1 MKQRKRYENREN
13 DMSRILVIDDEKDI
27 RIVMKQI
34 LELEGY
40 EVELAA
46 DGKEGLEKLEQ
57 HGADLVITDIIMP
70 GIDGVATLG
79 HIKKEHPDL
88 PVIVI
93 SGGGN
98 VAPASYE
105 PGAISTSAFIA
116 SAQQAGAD
124 RTLTKP
130 FERHEI
136 LAAIKE
142 LLTEA
147 TVSPT

>member
-1 MKQRKRYENREN
+1 MK
-13 DMSRILVIDDEKDI
+13 RILVIDDEKDI
-27 RIVMKQI
+27 RTALKQM

-40 EVELAA
+40 EVDLAA
-46 DGKEGLEKLEQ
+46 NGKDGLAKLEK

-70 GIDGVATLG
+70 GIDGVETVG
-79 HIKKEHPDL
+79 RIKKSRPDL

-105 PGAISTSAFIA
+105 PGAISTSAFLA
-116 SAQQAGAD
+116 SAQQAGAE

-130 FERHEI
+130 FERREI
-136 LAAIKE
+136 LGVIKE
-142 LLTEA
+142 LLQ
-147 TVSPT
+147 

>member
-1 MKQRKRYENREN
+1 
-13 DMSRILVIDDEKDI
+13 MSKILVIDDERDI

-40 EVELAA
+40 EVDLAA
-46 DGKEGLEKLEQ
+46 NGKDGLAKLAQ
-57 HGADLVITDIIMP
+57 NGADLVITDIIMP

-79 HIKKEHPDL
+79 HIKKDHPEL

-105 PGAISTSAFIA
+105 PGAISTSAFLA

-124 RTLTKP
+124 RMLTKP

-142 LLTEA
+142 LLGEA
-147 TVSPT
+147 AASPASP

>member
-1 MKQRKRYENREN
+1 MN
-13 DMSRILVIDDEKDI
+13 RILVIDDEKDI
-27 RIVMKQI
+27 RTALKQI

-40 EVELAA
+40 EVDLAA
-46 DGKEGLEKLEQ
+46 NGRDGLAKLEE

-70 GIDGVATLG
+70 GIDGVATVG
-79 HIKKEHPDL
+79 QIKKSRPDL

-105 PGAISTSAFIA
+105 PGAISTSAFLA
-116 SAQQAGAD
+116 SAQKAGAE

-130 FERHEI
+130 FERKEI
-136 LAAIKE
+136 VGAIRE
-142 LLTEA
+142 LL
-147 TVSPT
+147 P